1 VVAAR
6 FEGEGLPEPTESE
19 GVGYRVYH
27 LSEVDEPAEP
37 SAVEPSAV
45 EMEPPPPTTEPV
57 ESAPHNPTPR
67 SGRTREVLVL
77 VALLCLLAAL
87 LAFWL

>member
-1 VVAAR
+1 MAAR

-27 LSEVDEPAEP
+27 LNEVEETAESSTP
-37 SAVEPSAV
+37 EVAQPQPV
-45 EMEPPPPTTEPV
+45 TEPV
-57 ESAPHNPTPR
+57 EVTPSTPPAR
-67 SGRTREVLVL
+67 GGHTREILAL